1 MTFTSWQFAVFVS
14 VVFAIYYLPF
24 ARGLQVYVLVTASFF
39 FYGYGQPELLPL
51 LMVAVVGTWAF
62 LALSIKRGGA
72 WTMLGIVF
80 NFSLLAFFKY
90 KFLFVAPPISSGSAV
105 SDFLLNLPLP
115 IGISFFV
122 FHNISL
128 LVDLPKQG
136 RPATLW
142 EILLYVI
149 FFPQLISGPIT
160 QARNFFPQ
168 IEVKHISK
176 VPFAEASRWL
186 VLGYFFKLFCA
197 NNLNEMTSYMA
208 YPLFET
214 VKTGDKWLLI
224 FLYSYQIYADFF
236 GYSSIAVG
244 LALLF
249 GYRLPENFNRPY
261 ISRSIAEFWRR
272 WHISL
277 SSWLRNYLYIPL
289 GGSRHGRGRTYF
301 NLIAV
306 MGLGGL
312 WHGAGLS
319 YLVWGS
325 MHGVLL
331 AIERPFLDKLD
342 SIKSPV
348 LQALRAAVIFL
359 AVSLLWIFFK
369 LPEFSQAASYF
380 AGLFTENDIQN
391 PPKIYRTLA
400 LAYSLP
406 VILQHLILPRKPHGA
421 WARAIEPFAYGALV
435 ALTYVEAG
443 PESAFIYFQ
452 F

>member
-1 MTFTSWQFAVFVS
+1 MTFTSWPFAIFVG

-24 ARGLQVYVLVTASFF
+24 LRRAQVYVLIAASIF

-51 LMVAVVGTWAF
+51 LVVAVVGTWLF
-62 LALSIKRGGA
+62 LVLSFKHRGWTGA
-72 WTMLGIVF
+72 GVIFNLG
-80 NFSLLAFFKY
+80 LLAFFKY
-90 KFLFVAPPISSGSAV
+90 KFLFVTPPIATGHALG
-105 SDFLLNLPLP
+105 DFLLNLPLP

-128 LVDLPKQG
+128 LVDLPKLG
-136 RPATLW
+136 RPASVW
-142 EILLYVI
+142 EIFLYVI
-149 FFPQLISGPIT
+149 FFPQLVSGPIT

-168 IEVKHISK
+168 IEPKELSK
-176 VPFAEASRWL
+176 VPFAEATRSL
-186 VLGYFFKLFCA
+186 VLGYFFKLYCA

-208 YPLFET
+208 HPLFET
-214 VKTGDKWLLI
+214 VKMGDKWLLL
-224 FLYSYQIYADFF
+224 FLYSFQIYADFF
-236 GYSSIAVG
+236 GYSSIALG

-261 ISRSIAEFWRR
+261 VSRSIAEFWRR

-289 GGSRHGRGRTYF
+289 GGSRHGPARTYF

-312 WHGAGLS
+312 WHGAALS
-319 YLVWGS
+319 YLVWGL

-331 AIERPFLDKLD
+331 AIERPFVDRLDGL
-342 SIKSPV
+342 KSPAIQV
-348 LQALRAAVIFL
+348 FRAAVVFL
-359 AVSLLWIFFK
+359 AVSMLWIFFK
-369 LPEFSQAASYF
+369 LPDFSHASSYF
-380 AGLFTENDIQN
+380 AGLFSANDMEH
-391 PPKIYRTLA
+391 PSKIYRSLA

-406 VILQHLILPRKPHGA
+406 VILQHFILPRQPQRA
-421 WARAIEPFAYGALV
+421 WVRAIEPFVYGAMA
-435 ALTYVEAG
+435 ALAYAEAG